1 MMFEHILIPLDGS
14 RLAEAALPIAA
25 FFAGKSGA
33 RVTLV
38 HVIEEDAPDKIHG
51 ERHLRD
57 VEEAEAYLKKIST
70 EVFAAETHVDYHV
83 HSDSV
88 RDVAASITEHVGDF
102 ETDLVV
108 MCTHGSGGV
117 HDFLFGS
124 IAQKVVASCRTPLLV
139 VRPSTDC
146 DMSAF
151 TVERMIVPLDRNPEH
166 ERVLPVV
173 AKVAKACEAE
183 VELLTV
189 VPTFSTVSGSW
200 TVTARSLPGTTSKLL
215 EISEEEAVEYLE
227 SLKSG
232 LDADGIAVSVNVLRG
247 EAAGVISDQAM
258 QFNADLITLATHGK
272 TGTDAFWSGSLT
284 PKVSRHCATPI
295 LLVPVHSREHLKS

>member
-14 RLAEAALPIAA
+14 RLAEAALPVAA
-25 FFAGKSGA
+25 FFAVKSKA
-33 RVTLV
+33 QVTLV
-38 HVIEEDAPDKIHG
+38 HVIEEDAPDTIHG

-57 VEEAEAYLKKIST
+57 VNEAEAYLKKIST
-70 EVFAAETHVDYHV
+70 EFFPADAEVDYHV

-108 MCTHGSGGV
+108 MCTHGRGGV

-139 VRPSTDC
+139 VRPSNDC
-146 DMSAF
+146 ELSAF
-151 TVERMIVPLDRNPEH
+151 TVKKMIAPLDGNPEH

-173 AKVAKACEAE
+173 AKIARTCEAE

-200 TVTARSLPGTTSKLL
+200 TVTARSLPGTTSELL
-215 EISEEEAVEYLE
+215 EISEEEAADYLE
-227 SLKSG
+227 SLKKR
-232 LDADGIAVSVNVLRG
+232 LKDEGIGVAVNVLRG
-247 EAAGVISDQAM
+247 EAAGAISERARLIK
-258 QFNADLITLATHGK
+258 ADLIALATHGK

-284 PKVSRHCATPI
+284 PKVSKHCATPL
-295 LLVPVHSREHLKS
+295 LLVPVHSRERLDS

>member
-1 MMFEHILIPLDGS
+1 MFEHILIPLDGS
-14 RLAEAALPIAA
+14 RLAEAALPVAS
-25 FFAGKSGA
+25 FFATRSKA

-38 HVIEEDAPDKIHG
+38 HVIEEDAPDTIHG
-51 ERHLRD
+51 EHHLRD

-70 EVFAAETHVDYHV
+70 EVFAAATHVDYHV
-83 HSDSV
+83 HSDRV

-108 MCTHGSGGV
+108 MCSHGSGGL

-139 VRPSTDC
+139 VRPSADC
-146 DMSAF
+146 NFAAF
-151 TVERMIVPLDRNPEH
+151 TCRRMIVPLDGNPEH

-173 AKVAKACEAE
+173 ARVAKACEAE
-183 VELLTV
+183 VQLLAV
-189 VPTFSTVSGSW
+189 VPTFSTLSGSW
-200 TVTARSLPGTTSKLL
+200 TVTSRSLPSTTSKLL
-215 EISEEEAVEYLE
+215 EISEEEAAEYLQKLE
-227 SLKSG
+227 SG
-232 LDADGIAVSVNVLRG
+232 LEADGIAVSVNVLRG
-247 EAAGVISDQAM
+247 EAAGIISEQAR

-295 LLVPVHSREHLKS
+295 LLVPVHSRESLES